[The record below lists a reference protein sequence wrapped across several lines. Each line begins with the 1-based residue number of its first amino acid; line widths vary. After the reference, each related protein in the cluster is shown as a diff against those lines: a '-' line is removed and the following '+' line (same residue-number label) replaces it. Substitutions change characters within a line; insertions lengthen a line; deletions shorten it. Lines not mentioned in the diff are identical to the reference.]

1 MMKAL
6 GWTYD
11 ENEKPNVDDWRK
23 FTNDYWVF
31 ALRDL
36 SS

>member
-11 ENEKPNVDDWRK
+11 ENEKPNIDDWRT
-23 FTNDYWVF
+23 FRND
-31 ALRDL
+31 L
-36 SS
+36 